1 MSNTSF
7 LPEDY
12 LDQKAD
18 RRTNVVSLTLFGIV
32 MVAVFAAFLFTNQ
45 QWTQVKAAQAS
56 INSQYQEAAAQ
67 IERLNELERQKNQML
82 NKAELAAAL
91 VERVPR
97 SILLAELINRMPP
110 RLGLL
115 KFDLRSEIVKS
126 RQEPGQG
133 RRTGR
138 LKRPK
143 RAKTRAEAAEEQE
156 KIEAPHYKVS
166 ISMVGVAPTDLEVS
180 RYMAELN
187 AYPLIQDVIL
197 DYSEEKTFNE
207 QSLRQFAI
215 RMTLNPEM
223 DVREVQPRIKPRG
236 RNPMS
241 DQLQFT
247 SPDSKNTASVRPGG
261 REGG

>member
-56 INSQYQEAAAQ
+56 INSQYQDAAAQ

-115 KFDLRSEIVKS
+115 KFDLRS
-126 RQEPGQG
+126 
-133 RRTGR
+133 
-138 LKRPK
+138 
-143 RAKTRAEAAEEQE
+143 
-156 KIEAPHYKVS
+156 
-166 ISMVGVAPTDLEVS
+166 
-180 RYMAELN
+180 
-187 AYPLIQDVIL
+187 
-197 DYSEEKTFNE
+197 
-207 QSLRQFAI
+207 
-215 RMTLNPEM
+215 
-223 DVREVQPRIKPRG
+223 
-236 RNPMS
+236 
-241 DQLQFT
+241 
-247 SPDSKNTASVRPGG
+247 
-261 REGG
+261 

>member
-18 RRTNVVSLTLFGIV
+18 RRTNVVSLSLFGIV

-56 INSQYQEAAAQ
+56 INSQYQEAASQ
-67 IERLNELERQKNQML
+67 IERLNELELQKNQML

-126 RQEPGQG
+126 HQEPEQG

-156 KIEAPHYKVS
+156 KIEPPHYRVS
-166 ISMVGVAPTDLEVS
+166 IFS
-180 RYMAELN
+180 R
-187 AYPLIQDVIL
+187 
-197 DYSEEKTFNE
+197 S
-207 QSLRQFAI
+207 S
-215 RMTLNPEM
+215 
-223 DVREVQPRIKPRG
+223 
-236 RNPMS
+236 
-241 DQLQFT
+241 
-247 SPDSKNTASVRPGG
+247 AS
-261 REGG
+261 